1 MSETDRLERLLQVG
15 SLPPDLIDRET
26 MRKGVVVLPIIG
38 IIYMYGGL
46 YYLNKKYF
54 YPAIEHLIGLL
65 HEKYAPTVYCALN
78 TCIYMFIMIYST
90 LLSGTNV
97 GIATILGSDA
107 FNFFL
112 LLGIIQY
119 RVKNYTEIEV
129 WVYLKDGLFYLGNL
143 ILAAIF
149 FSFSEFWW
157 WMAMVWMVYF
167 GIYNFKFQA
176 KNEPLRDKIGLML
189 GIMDEDDVFD
199 SSEHYKMTRRRYS
212 ISEIME
218 KEEVNFDNPAL
229 KKKIRRYEGA
239 LKIQLKNKKKFPV
252 YAKFQSMVLK
262 VAYAIERRMEGEKRE
277 RAELFKEKVE
287 NAVQALKQ
295 LKQAALEN
303 EAREREAREEQ
314 MNELRRDEDE
324 TLIEKE
330 TKMIYPF
337 VANNDDDFPGHKSLG
352 NAGDV
357 LSQSRVGATPR
368 TPLDDEEEEENRNED
383 LALAQSLK
391 YEVEPETM
399 AIPDSAINKV
409 LYFLFF
415 PFNIFYFA
423 VFYYL
428 RRQINVKAAAV
439 SIAIV
444 LAIQAGLS
452 FLIIWWT
459 EVITSSLDIQSEV
472 AGLSFTS
479 IGFSISFAVYNLN
492 LQKQHQDANF
502 LTTFEMIG
510 IYKFG
515 FAASIGWILSFI
527 IAGEWKTDF
536 ITKGFMVSALIYV
549 AFFFVSVVLIGLNR
563 ARIPNTFSI
572 PYIICYIVFFI
583 LAVTLTATLTS
594 IN

>member
-15 SLPPDLIDRET
+15 SLPPDLISKET
-26 MRKGVVVLPIIG
+26 MRNGAVVLPIIG

-46 YYLNKKYF
+46 YYLNRKYF
-54 YPAIEHLIGLL
+54 YPAIEHLLGLL

-90 LLSGTNV
+90 LLTGTNV

-112 LLGIIQY
+112 LLGILQY
-119 RVKNYTEIEV
+119 KVKNYTQIEI

-167 GIYNFKFQA
+167 GVYNLYFQA
-176 KNEPLRDKIGLML
+176 KNEPLRDKLGLMI

-199 SSEHYKMTRRRYS
+199 SSEHYKMQRRRYS

-218 KEEVNFDNPAL
+218 KESVNFDNPTL

-239 LKIQLKNKKKFPV
+239 LKIQLKNKRKFPV
-252 YAKFQSMVLK
+252 YAKFQSIVLK
-262 VAYAIERRMEGEKRE
+262 VVYALEKRLEGEKKE
-277 RAELFKEKVE
+277 RAELFKDKVE
-287 NAVQALKQ
+287 KSAEALKQ
-295 LKQAALEN
+295 QRLNAIEEL
-303 EAREREAREEQ
+303 REREAREREIREEQ
-314 MNELRRDEDE
+314 LNEMKRDEDE
-324 TLIEKE
+324 TLIEKDNR
-330 TKMIYPF
+330 MVYPF
-337 VANNDDDFPGHKSLG
+337 TQNNDDDFPGHRSLG
-352 NAGDV
+352 NAADV
-357 LSQSRVGATPR
+357 LSQSRLGATPR
-368 TPLDDEEEEENRNED
+368 SPDDDEEEDQQNQD
-383 LALAQSLK
+383 IAHLK

-399 AIPDSAINKV
+399 AIPDTAIRKV

-415 PFNIFYFA
+415 PFNIFYFG

-439 SIAIV
+439 TIFIV

-459 EVITSSLDIQSEV
+459 EVISISLDIQSEV

-492 LQKQHQDANF
+492 LQKQQQDANF

-536 ITKGFMVSALIYV
+536 ITKGFMISALIYV
-549 AFFFVSVVLIGLNR
+549 GFFFVSIILIGINR
-563 ARIPNTFSI
+563 ARIPQNFSI
-572 PYIICYIVFFI
+572 PYILSYIVFFV